1 MNSTFKLFG
10 IFVRF
15 IAALFLVLATFNPS
29 TYSYY
34 HWAIN
39 RGDSSLPLLLIAG
52 IALLI
57 GWIIFLRAT
66 MRSLGLLGI
75 SLLLAL
81 LACFVWLAI
90 DFNIVSL
97 GSQVFVYIV
106 LVICALVLAI
116 GMSWS
121 HIRRR
126 MSGQTDVDDIDQ

>member
-1 MNSTFKLFG
+1 MNP
-10 IFVRF
+10 IFRFSGVFIRF
-15 IAALFLVLATFNPS
+15 IAALFLVFATFNPS

-34 HWAIN
+34 HWVIN

-57 GWIIFLRAT
+57 GWVIFLRAT
-66 MRSLGLLGI
+66 MRSLGLIGVG
-75 SLLLAL
+75 LLVAL

-90 DFNIVSL
+90 DFNVVSL
-97 GSQVFVYIV
+97 GSQVFVYIM
-106 LVICALVLAI
+106 LIICSLVLAV

-126 MSGQTDVDDIDQ
+126 MSGQADVDDIEQ

>member
-10 IFVRF
+10 VFVRF
-15 IAALFLVLATFNPS
+15 VVALFLVFASYNPS
-29 TYSYY
+29 SYSYY
-34 HWAIN
+34 HWVVN

-57 GWIIFLRAT
+57 GWMIFLRAT

-75 SLLLAL
+75 ILVLAL
-81 LACFVWLAI
+81 LTCFVWLAI
-90 DFNIVSL
+90 DFNVVSL
-97 GSQVFVYIV
+97 GSRVFVNLV
-106 LVICALVLAI
+106 LVICASVLAI

-126 MSGQTDVDDIDQ
+126 MSGQADVDDIDQ

>member
-10 IFVRF
+10 VFVRF
-15 IAALFLVLATFNPS
+15 IAALFLVFASYNPS
-29 TYSYY
+29 SYSYY
-34 HWAIN
+34 HWVVN

-57 GWIIFLRAT
+57 GWLIFLRAT

-75 SLLLAL
+75 ILVLAL
-81 LACFVWLAI
+81 LTCFVWLAI

-97 GSQVFVYIV
+97 GSRVFVNLV
-106 LVICALVLAI
+106 LVICASVLAI

-126 MSGQTDVDDIDQ
+126 MSGQADVDDIDQ

>member
-1 MNSTFKLFG
+1 MNPRFKFSGLA
-10 IFVRF
+10 IRF
-15 IAALFLVLATFNPS
+15 IAALFLVFATYNPS

-34 HWAIN
+34 HWVIN
-39 RGDSSLPLLLIAG
+39 KGDTSLPLLLIAG

-57 GWIIFLRAT
+57 CWVIFLRAT
-66 MRSLGLLGI
+66 MRSLGLIGVG
-75 SLLLAL
+75 LLLAL

-106 LVICALVLAI
+106 LLIWALVLAV

-126 MSGQTDVDDIDQ
+126 MSGQTDVDDVDQ

>member
-1 MNSTFKLFG
+1 MNPRFSFSGLV
-10 IFVRF
+10 IRF
-15 IAALFLVLATFNPS
+15 IAALFLVFATFNPS

-34 HWAIN
+34 HWVIN
-39 RGDSSLPLLLIAG
+39 KGETSLPLLLIAG

-57 GWIIFLRAT
+57 GWVIFLRAT
-66 MRSLGLLGI
+66 MRSLGLIGVG
-75 SLLLAL
+75 LLLAL
-81 LACFVWLAI
+81 LACLVWLAI

-106 LVICALVLAI
+106 LLICALVLAV

-126 MSGQTDVDDIDQ
+126 MSGQADVDDIDQ